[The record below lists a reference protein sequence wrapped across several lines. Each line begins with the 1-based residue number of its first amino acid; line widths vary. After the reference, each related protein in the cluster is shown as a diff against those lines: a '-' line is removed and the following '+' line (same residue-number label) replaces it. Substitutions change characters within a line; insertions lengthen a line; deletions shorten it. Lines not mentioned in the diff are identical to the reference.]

1 MVTPNNPRKYVG
13 TDQYLV
19 PFVTRTRQ
27 PLTSDFRQPETGNY
41 YPIGCMWQVGKA
53 PTTGVEGQLYF
64 LSKIVANVAFW
75 VQLDS
80 SLLASTFITDVA
92 DNTTSGPGTVIPV
105 DSEIEVLG
113 RDSTQDN
120 DNGIRTD
127 ADPDEGN
134 ILYIELTNRLQ
145 GSIATAGAATQ
156 TIITFDLGST
166 AASYMFEINLTGFD
180 TTTPTCT
187 SYWFVAGARTTGA
200 AATVVGTNE
209 VFNEDAVLAASDVEM
224 IASGN
229 NVLVRVTGVAT
240 YNLNWKA
247 VGTYVRSI

>member
-41 YPIGCMWQVGKA
+41 YPIGCMWQVGKN
-53 PTTGVEGQLYF
+53 PSTGVEGQLYF
-64 LSKIVANVAFW
+64 LSKIVANVAYW
-75 VQLDS
+75 LALDS
-80 SLLASTFITDVA
+80 SLLANTFITDVA
-92 DNTTSGPGTVIPV
+92 NNTTSGPGTVTPV
-105 DSEIEVLG
+105 AGVIQILG

-127 ADPDEGN
+127 ADPNLGN
-134 ILYIELTNRLQ
+134 IAYVELTNRLQ
-145 GSIATAGAATQ
+145 GSVSTAGAATQ
-156 TIITFDLGST
+156 TIITFALGST
-166 AASYMFEINLTGFD
+166 PASYMFEITLTGFD

-209 VFNEDAVLAASDVEM
+209 TFNEDSVLGASDVNM

-229 NVLVRVTGVAT
+229 NVLLQVTGVAT